1 MIKSFADKDTENLYI
16 TGKSRKFPEAVC
28 NVGLRKLDYLN
39 GAKTLGDLRASP
51 GNRLEALK
59 GKYAGKHSIRINDQ
73 FRVIFRF
80 TDAYA
85 YEGQI
90 KDYH

>member
-1 MIKSFADKDTENLYI
+1 MIRSFADKDTENLYI
-16 TGKSRKFPEAVC
+16 TGNSRKFPEAVC

-39 GAKTLGDLRASP
+39 GAKTLRDLRASP

-80 TDAYA
+80 TDNDA
-85 YEGQI
+85 YEVEI
-90 KDYH
+90 KNYH